1 MTAPTPDP
9 HGDDLRAVVIDLS
22 KRLKAVEARLGIVH
36 EQQVVP
42 VSPVASAEVT
52 EAAAREQREA
62 LEFEVGQNWFALIGI
77 VVLAIGMAFLLSLPF
92 AGLPAVLPSVA
103 GYAVCGLILLLARL
117 ATRSF
122 ESIARYLRGAGM
134 LLLFFATLRLFY
146 FGETP
151 ALETESLIGRGIF
164 LVVLALNLALAW
176 KRDSQPLFCIA
187 LLTGFATAVAV
198 DSTAFLLGLVTV
210 LAILAVYA
218 RVNRQW
224 RNLAPLGF
232 VLSMLTYAVWAV
244 GNPVV
249 GNEAAIQRESQLA
262 VYFIPLWMAIYS
274 LGTLLRR
281 NLEKEHTNVQVTGLL
296 VCGMGF
302 GVFFLHNLIAF
313 DTTFILSHLVAS
325 AVLLGLAVAF
335 WKREESWFSTF
346 IYAMTGYMALS
357 FALMKAFPV
366 PDVFVALS
374 LQSLVVIAT
383 AIYFRSPFIIVT
395 NCLIFVGIIVGY
407 VVVAEAE
414 QGMSIGFGVVALV
427 SARVLNWQRER
438 LSLKTDLM
446 RNAYLAIAFVVF
458 PYALYYLVPEA
469 FVAVSWVGVA
479 LFYYGMNLFMRNR
492 KYRWMGHMTLIL
504 TALYV
509 LVIGTSRLE
518 SHYRIITFF
527 VLGTI
532 MLVVSLAFTMV
543 RAKKQKDGEPG
554 EDGQ

>member
-1 MTAPTPDP
+1 MTAQTPDP

-22 KRLKAVEARLGIVH
+22 ERLKAVEARLGIAS
-36 EQQVVP
+36 QAVVTREP
-42 VSPVASAEVT
+42 SPAESEVVEAS
-52 EAAAREQREA
+52 AREQQDS

-103 GYAVCGLILLLARL
+103 GYAICGIMLLLARFSQ
-117 ATRSF
+117 RSF
-122 ESIARYLRGAGM
+122 ETLSKYLRGASM

-146 FGETP
+146 FGETL
-151 ALETESLIGRGIF
+151 ALQTESLVGRAIF
-164 LVVLALNLALAW
+164 IAVLALNLTLAW
-176 KRDSQPLFCIA
+176 RRDSQPLFFIA
-187 LLTGFATAVAV
+187 MLTGYATAVAV
-198 DSTAFLLGLVTV
+198 DSTGFLLGLVTV
-210 LAILAVYA
+210 LAFLVVYV
-218 RVNRQW
+218 RIKRQW

-232 VLSMLTYAVWAV
+232 VLSMATYAIWAV

-249 GNEAAIQRESQLA
+249 GNTAAIQREAQLA
-262 VYFIPLWMAIYS
+262 VYFIPLWMAVFS
-274 LGTLLRR
+274 AGTLLRE

-313 DTTFILSHLVAS
+313 DTTFIVSHLLAS
-325 AVLLGLAVAF
+325 AVLLVLAVAF
-335 WKREESWFSTF
+335 WKREQSWFSTF

-357 FALMKAFPV
+357 FALMKAFAV
-366 PDVFVALS
+366 PEVFVALS

-395 NCLIFVGIIVGY
+395 NCLIFIGIIVGY

-414 QGMSIGFGVVALV
+414 QGMSIGFGIVALV
-427 SARVLNWQRER
+427 SARVLNWQQER

-458 PYALYYLVPEA
+458 PYALYYLVPAA
-469 FVAVSWVGVA
+469 FVAVSWVGIA
-479 LFYYGMNLFMRNR
+479 LFYYGMNLIMRNR

-509 LVIGTSRLE
+509 LIIGTSQLE

-543 RAKKQKDGEPG
+543 RGRRQQNQETGESG
-554 EDGQ
+554 E